1 MKMRELKRTYGT
13 AVMSVW
19 PPGVIA
25 SAGTRFIESGA
36 GVLKSVK
43 VMGERIAI
51 IIQDGDLEGHAGLE
65 WDAPP
70 SVAAVETVLRAHI
83 GDGIKQISELE
94 IPQERS

>member
-1 MKMRELKRTYGT
+1 LKRTYDT

-25 SAGTRFIESGA
+25 SAGTRFIQAGA

-43 VMGERIAI
+43 AVGRRISVT
-51 IIQDGDLEGHAGLE
+51 IQDGDLTGTASIE

-70 SVAAVETVLRAHI
+70 SVAAVEKVLRAHI
-83 GDGIKQISELE
+83 GDRINE
-94 IPQERS
+94 IRRP